1 MKRSASA
8 NLNIGH
14 HGAQEV
20 KAIKANTGGKKPQKK
35 DEDRGDGGDPQ

>member
-20 KAIKANTGGKKPQKK
+20 KAPKGSSGGKKPQKQTGTDLRCGK
-35 DEDRGDGGDPQ
+35 

>member
-1 MKRSASA
+1 MKRSLSA

-20 KAIKANTGGKKPQKK
+20 KAIKGSSGGKKPKK
-35 DEDRGDGGDPQ
+35 ETGSDLRSGRK

>member
-14 HGAQEV
+14 HVAQEV
-20 KAIKANTGGKKPQKK
+20 KAIKANTGGKKPQKQTGTDLRSGK
-35 DEDRGDGGDPQ
+35 